1 MSRTIVGYTRVS
13 TEGQVSGFG
22 LSVQKDMLEKYAQ
35 EHQYTLLKVFED
47 KGTSGAL
54 RDRPALL
61 QLMNCIEETSEVS
74 AILIPR
80 LDRLARDLLIQEQ
93 LISDFQKKGI
103 AILSIDEPDLC
114 SKDPTR
120 KLFRQMKG
128 AISEYEKDMIAIRL
142 TAGRLKKVES
152 GKGYAGGN
160 VPYGF
165 RVSKGKYEKVPQE
178 IEVVRRIFHLRRQS
192 RFGKRISY
200 AKIAEILNKEGVP
213 RKFNAMTVHYIANNE
228 FYKGWY
234 SYGGVRKYDPTHK
247 LN

>member
-1 MSRTIVGYTRVS
+1 
-13 TEGQVSGFG
+13 
-22 LSVQKDMLEKYAQ
+22 
-35 EHQYTLLKVFED
+35 
-47 KGTSGAL
+47 
-54 RDRPALL
+54 
-61 QLMNCIEETSEVS
+61 MNCIEETSEVS

-128 AISEYEKDMIAIRL
+128 AISEYEKDMISIRL
-142 TAGRLKKVES
+142 SAGRLKKVES

-165 RVSKGKYEKVPQE
+165 RVSKGKYEKVPHE
-178 IEVVRRIFHLRRQS
+178 IEVVRRIFQLRRRT

-200 AKIAEILNKEGVP
+200 AKIAETLNNEALQ
-213 RKFNAMTVHYIANNE
+213 RKFNPMTVHYIANNE
-228 FYKGWY
+228 FYRGVQH
-234 SYGGVRKYDPTHK
+234 YGGIKKYDPSYK
-247 LN
+247 VI